1 MKIECGRLCGFCLGV
16 NYTINKAL
24 EVLSNEDDIYCLGQ
38 IVHNER
44 VIKSLEEKGMITVNN
59 IDDVPD
65 NSKLIIRAHGEE
77 KDVFL
82 AAKKRNI
89 EIIDL
94 TCGKIKVILKK
105 IEREMNKSFI
115 IIIGKKNHPETIG
128 TLSYAGNNSSVV
140 EDENDILITNEKL
153 KKSRLSR
160 VYIVSQTTFSS
171 RKFDE
176 LITKIK
182 NVFDCNINILVD
194 KTICDVTEKR
204 QKEIFELSS
213 RVDKMIIIGGKNS
226 SNTKEL
232 AKISKSKCKQSFLIQ
247 TKEDLKSIA
256 FSLDDNIGIMAGAST
271 PRESIDEVIDYL
283 NTLC

>member
-1 MKIECGRLCGFCLGV
+1 MKIECGKLCGFCSGV

-44 VIKSLEEKGMITVNN
+44 VIKSLEEKGMVTVNN

-65 NSKLIIRAHGEE
+65 NSKLIIRAHGEV
-77 KDVFL
+77 KDVFF

-105 IEREMNKSFI
+105 IEKEMDKSFI

-128 TLSYAGNNSSVV
+128 TLSYAGDNSSVV
-140 EDENDILITNEKL
+140 EDEDDILITNEKL

-182 NVFDCNINILVD
+182 NVFDYNIDIVVD

-204 QKEIFELSS
+204 QKEVFELSS

-232 AKISKSKCKQSFLIQ
+232 AKISKNNCDQSFLVQ
-247 TKEDLKSIA
+247 TKEDLKNIV
-256 FSLDDNIGIMAGAST
+256 FSSEDNVGIMAGAST
-271 PRESIDEVIDYL
+271 PREIIDEVIDYL
-283 NTLC
+283 NTLY

>member
-1 MKIECGRLCGFCLGV
+1 MKIECGKLCGFCSGV

-44 VIKSLEEKGMITVNN
+44 VIKSLEEKGMVTVNN

-65 NSKLIIRAHGEE
+65 NSKLIIRAHGEV
-77 KDVFL
+77 KDVFF

-105 IEREMNKSFI
+105 IEKEMDKSFI

-128 TLSYAGNNSSVV
+128 TLSYAGDNSSVV
-140 EDENDILITNEKL
+140 EDEDDILITNEKL

-182 NVFDCNINILVD
+182 NVFDCNIDIVVD

-204 QKEIFELSS
+204 QKEVFELSS

-232 AKISKSKCKQSFLIQ
+232 AKISKNNCDQSFLVQ
-247 TKEDLKSIA
+247 TKEDLKNIV
-256 FSLDDNIGIMAGAST
+256 FSSEDNVGIMAGAST
-271 PRESIDEVIDYL
+271 PREIIDEVIDYL
-283 NTLC
+283 NTLY

>member
-1 MKIECGRLCGFCLGV
+1 MKIECGKLCGFCSGV

-44 VIKSLEEKGMITVNN
+44 VIKSLEEKGMVTVNN

-65 NSKLIIRAHGEE
+65 NSKLIIRAHGEV

-82 AAKKRNI
+82 VAKKRNI

-105 IEREMNKSFI
+105 IEKEMDKSFI

-128 TLSYAGNNSSVV
+128 TLSYAGDNSSVV
-140 EDENDILITNEKL
+140 EDEDDILITNEKL

-182 NVFDCNINILVD
+182 NVFDCNIDIVVD

-204 QKEIFELSS
+204 QKEVFELSS

-232 AKISKSKCKQSFLIQ
+232 AKISKNNCDQSFLVQ
-247 TKEDLKSIA
+247 TKDDLKNIV
-256 FSLDDNIGIMAGAST
+256 FSSEDNVGIMAGAST
-271 PRESIDEVIDYL
+271 PREIIDEVIDYL
-283 NTLC
+283 NTLY